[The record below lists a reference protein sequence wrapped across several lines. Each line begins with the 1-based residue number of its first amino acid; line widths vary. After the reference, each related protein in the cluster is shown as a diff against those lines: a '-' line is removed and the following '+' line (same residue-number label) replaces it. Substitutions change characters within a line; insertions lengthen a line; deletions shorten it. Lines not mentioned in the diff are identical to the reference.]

1 MKKPIAIE
9 KFFDAVFLSC
19 RNKSRESAHE
29 KRKRKVWKDYCRLR
43 WTSVDTT
50 APDQNLD
57 HGPDKLGSTVRPSMA
72 SIDSGVR
79 GLNKENRR
87 RRTSMNSDDSEEY
100 HVYENYGKSIR
111 YAEYITASKKKRR
124 PHMGSNISKP
134 PTLFEIPK
142 ILNSTAWVSP
152 KIQKDTKTI
161 KN

>member
-87 RRTSMNSDDSEEY
+87 RRTSMILKNIMFMKTMVSQ
-100 HVYENYGKSIR
+100 YG
-111 YAEYITASKKKRR
+111 
-124 PHMGSNISKP
+124 MLNISRLQRKNDG
-134 PTLFEIPK
+134 L
-142 ILNSTAWVSP
+142 ILVQTFQSLRHFLRF
-152 KIQKDTKTI
+152 QK
-161 KN
+161 